1 MKSKY
6 KAMVLSCIDPRFQPI
21 IFNFLQKKK
30 LKGKYSLFSIAGSSI
45 GVTANKFKNWHKT
58 FWDNLNTSI
67 KLHKISK
74 LIIINHED
82 CGAAKIINGNNKF
95 SKINEIKIH
104 SISFNK
110 VRKIFNKKYKKL
122 KIETYFIFL
131 NGKFKKFN

>member
-6 KAMVLSCIDPRFQPI
+6 KAMVLYLHRSRFQLT

-58 FWDNLNTSI
+58 FWDNLNISI

-110 VRKIFNKKYKKL
+110 IRKIFKKNI
-122 KIETYFIFL
+122 KIK
-131 NGKFKKFN
+131 N